1 MGRRDAIA
9 DGMYAWLLPGICPFP
24 DWLSRLP
31 APLPRLAQRHGWLRG
46 LLLFAASIRHQSVA
60 VIRTEPGWRT
70 LLLLRALL
78 GRRRKLVAL
87 HFIVHPHR
95 STGVGAIVDRL
106 WRPLDRFAVRRAVR
120 VAQVLTAFER
130 DRYSAELGLERER
143 LVHVPWALRRRR
155 EAELPELARD
165 GPVVC
170 AGRAFV
176 DWETLF
182 AAAEGSHWPLTVVCS
197 RGDHSRVIA
206 LNARARGNVLA
217 ELDPDSYARL
227 LRGAS
232 ALVIPMHE
240 REISQGHIRLM
251 EANDA
256 GLPVVA
262 SRTRSLDGYA
272 IDGETALLVEPGDAA
287 ALTAA
292 IERLRNE
299 PALGERLRA
308 NAFARSQSWTGED
321 YLCAIGALVVGREAP
336 APMRG

>member
-1 MGRRDAIA
+1 MREPDAIA
-9 DGMYAWLLPGICPFP
+9 DGMYAWLLPDVRAFP
-24 DWLSRLP
+24 DWLSQLP
-31 APLPRLAQRHGWLRG
+31 EPVPRLALRHGWLRG
-46 LLLFAASIRHQSVA
+46 LLLFAASTRHESIA

-95 STGVGAIVDRL
+95 SAGPGALFDRL
-106 WRPLDRFAVRRAVR
+106 WAPLDRLAVRRALR
-120 VAQVLTAFER
+120 AGQVLTAFER
-130 DRYSAELGLERER
+130 DRYTAELGLERER

-155 EAELPELARD
+155 TAELPELERD

-197 RGDHSRVIA
+197 RADLSRVTA
-206 LNARARGNVLA
+206 LNARRRAEILV
-217 ELDPDSYARL
+217 ELDAEAYANL

-272 IDGETALLVEPGDAA
+272 SHDETALLVEPGNAA
-287 ALTAA
+287 ALRAA
-292 IERLRNE
+292 IDHLRAE
-299 PALGERLRA
+299 PATGERLRR
-308 NAFARSQSWTGED
+308 NAFDRSQGWTGED
-321 YLCAIGALVVGREAP
+321 YLVAIGALVEGRP
-336 APMRG
+336 GQAPMRG